1 MIFNSCVAAIN
12 KLNHMIEIDE
22 VELNVFCLSYVY
34 KSTTHICLNTVS
46 SIEIG
51 FFYDFT
57 FPKRRERTTLRV
69 LNTPQARVRGAPER
83 YGYAN

>member
-1 MIFNSCVAAIN
+1 MISNSCVAAIN

-34 KSTTHICLNTVS
+34 KPTTHICLNAVS

-57 FPKRRERTTLRV
+57 FLRRREGTMLRV
-69 LNTPQARVRGAPER
+69 LNTPPGLCQGNKGEV
-83 YGYAN
+83 